1 MYISFETEDEKER
14 RLREVIKKSTFKVY
28 AGTYYFEEF
37 ALKDFSKKANENALA
52 LVRDEEVWSQLV
64 PSTNEQEELFVI
76 FSFHFDGHLDNSGF
90 VGWLANYL
98 KEKLGTGVFVTCGQN
113 KNKGGIFDYW
123 GCPSKLGSAVLKELK
138 QLMALE
144 KEKVLNV

>member
-14 RLREVIKKSTFKVY
+14 RLREVIKKSDFRTY
-28 AGTYYFEEF
+28 EGTYYFEEF

-64 PSTNEQEELFVI
+64 PSNDTTEELFVM
-76 FSFHFDGHLDNSGF
+76 FSFHFDEHLDNSGF

-113 KNKGGIFDYW
+113 KNHGGIFDYW
-123 GCPSKLGSAVLKELK
+123 GCPAKLGDEVLREINK
-138 QLMALE
+138 LMAVYKE
-144 KEKVLNV
+144 KEVCV